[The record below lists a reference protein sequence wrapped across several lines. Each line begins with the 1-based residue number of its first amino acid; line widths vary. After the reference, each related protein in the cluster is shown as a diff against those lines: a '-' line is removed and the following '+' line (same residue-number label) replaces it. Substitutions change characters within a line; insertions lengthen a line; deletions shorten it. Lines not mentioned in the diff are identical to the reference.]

1 MYRISMHYYCTD
13 HTLILDQ
20 ILHREKKAIQGFEK
34 SLSLNKE
41 MFRVFGNDDNP
52 LDQQNPLD
60 NYMETVIVKKWDNVL
75 SVYPLLCTAEQIAN
89 ESWVKHDTR
98 RSGVAQKHA
107 SLFVGQNDRE
117 THVELWM
124 AGEFVCG
131 MDIATA
137 EGSLLTVADLCEKNR
152 EICDK
157 WHQASPD
164 GHSFDALP
172 LFLPPDWREIWPY
185 RIRSTYVIECQ
196 SSALQLQPSK
206 IIQS

>member
-75 SVYPLLCTAEQIAN
+75 SVYPLLCTGEQIAN

-98 RSGVAQKHA
+98 RSSVTQKYA
-107 SLFVGQNDRE
+107 SLFVGQNDKK
-117 THVELWM
+117 THVELWI
-124 AGEFVCG
+124 AGVFVCDSNSTPLDG
-131 MDIATA
+131 TTPTLACLCTKNSDI
-137 EGSLLTVADLCEKNR
+137 LN
-152 EICDK
+152 K
-157 WHQASPD
+157 WVQASPD
-164 GHSFDALP
+164 GYSFDELP
-172 LFLPPDWREIWPY
+172 LFLPQDWQKTWSCTAKSR
-185 RIRSTYVIECQ
+185 YVVECQ
-196 SSALQLQPSK
+196 
-206 IIQS
+206 